1 MKEQDAKALNAHQLV
16 LYVERDDASY
26 GPVQTGSYL
35 AQEFI
40 DDFFE
45 KRERYRRDCLRR
57 LEAGEISAVA
67 YYLQI
72 LGLAEADLAVRVGV
86 SRRAV
91 RRHLTPAGFGEVDLR
106 LACRYAEVFGVPL
119 ANLFQVIAAQDER
132 VELRQ
137 ERTANVL
144 LTKTRVGVRVQ
155 AAPSPSTL
163 PSRAG
168 DHDGNPSSASGQGD
182 HDGNPSSSRG
192 EGRVGVE

>member
-1 MKEQDAKALNAHQLV
+1 MKEQDAKAADGHQLV

-45 KRERYRRDCLRR
+45 KRERFRRDCLRR
-57 LEAGEISAVA
+57 LEAGEISPVA
-67 YYLQI
+67 YFSLI
-72 LGLAEADLAVRVGV
+72 LDLAEADLAARVRI

-106 LACRYAEVFGVPL
+106 LASRYAEVFGVPL

-132 VELRQ
+132 VEVRQ
-137 ERTANVL
+137 ESTGNVM
-144 LTKTRVGVRVQ
+144 LTKTRIGVREP
-155 AAPSPSTL
+155 AG
-163 PSRAG
+163 RAG
-168 DHDGNPSSASGQGD
+168 VAP
-182 HDGNPSSSRG
+182 
-192 EGRVGVE
+192 

>member
-1 MKEQDAKALNAHQLV
+1 MKEQDAKAANAHQLV
-16 LYVERDDASY
+16 LYVERDDTSY
-26 GPVQTGSYL
+26 GPVQTGSFL

-57 LEAGEISAVA
+57 FEAGEISAVA

-106 LACRYAEVFGVPL
+106 LASRYAEVFGVPL
-119 ANLFQVIAAQDER
+119 ANLFQVIAARDER
-132 VELRQ
+132 VELQQ
-137 ERTANVL
+137 ERTSNAL
-144 LTKTRVGVRVQ
+144 LTKTRVGVRDP
-155 AAPSPSTL
+155 AAD
-163 PSRAG
+163 R
-168 DHDGNPSSASGQGD
+168 
-182 HDGNPSSSRG
+182 
-192 EGRVGVE
+192 

>member
-1 MKEQDAKALNAHQLV
+1 MKEQDAKAVNAHQLV
-16 LYVERDDASY
+16 LYVERTDDSY

-40 DDFFE
+40 NDFHE
-45 KRERYRRDCLRR
+45 KRERYRHDCLRR

-67 YYLQI
+67 YYFQI

-106 LACRYAEVFGVPL
+106 LAGRYAEVFGVPV

-132 VELRQ
+132 VEVRQ
-137 ERTANVL
+137 ERTANAL
-144 LTKTRVGVRVQ
+144 LTKTRVGVS
-155 AAPSPSTL
+155 APGAE
-163 PSRAG
+163 R
-168 DHDGNPSSASGQGD
+168 
-182 HDGNPSSSRG
+182 
-192 EGRVGVE
+192 